1 MYDAPREPE
10 REQEYPFHQPQ
21 DLNRQERSQPF
32 DRQKGDD
39 FIEKT
44 QAVEPPTTQRT
55 GRQRPVRQREE
66 ADTVE
71 LPRNRLKNTTIA
83 GLIAGVLCSI
93 ESIIIA
99 FINTA
104 NYQQAAAIPAAK
116 LPVSLAFTLVE
127 VACLTYCFG
136 LLICLIAGFVIG
148 KVVVQR
154 RYGFLTGFIAGIVTY
169 GISFLLNYIPNYPG
183 HLPGNSANNAGVIVG
198 GIFVILIVFLIT
210 GIIAGL
216 VSLFGTWFATRR
228 HPYYVG
234 Y

>member
-1 MYDAPREPE
+1 MHNAPNEPE
-10 REQEYPFHQPQ
+10 REQEYPLHQSQ
-21 DLNRQERSQPF
+21 DTNRHERSRPF
-32 DRQKGDD
+32 DAQTDDD

-44 QAVEPPTTQRT
+44 QAVEPPTMQRT
-55 GRQRPVRQREE
+55 VRQRPVRQHDED
-66 ADTVE
+66 DTVA
-71 LPRNRLKNTTIA
+71 LPRNRLKNASIA

-99 FINTA
+99 FSNTA
-104 NYQQAAAIPAAK
+104 NYQQAASIPAAK
-116 LPVSLAFTLVE
+116 LPVNLAFTLVE
-127 VACLTYCFG
+127 IACLTYFIG
-136 LLICLIAGFVIG
+136 LLICLIAGFVVG
-148 KVVVQR
+148 KVAVQR

-183 HLPGNSANNAGVIVG
+183 HLPGSSTNNASIILG
-198 GIFVILIVFLIT
+198 GIFVVLIVFLIT

>member
-1 MYDAPREPE
+1 MHDAPREPE

-21 DLNRQERSQPF
+21 DTNRHERSHPF
-32 DRQKGDD
+32 DDQTDDD

-44 QAVEPPTTQRT
+44 QAVEPPTMQRT
-55 GRQRPVRQREE
+55 VRQRPVRQREE
-66 ADTVE
+66 ATTPE
-71 LPRNRLKNTTIA
+71 LPLHRLKNATIA

-104 NYQQAAAIPAAK
+104 NYQQAASIPAAK
-116 LPVSLAFTLVE
+116 LPVSLAFTIVG
-127 VACLTYCFG
+127 VACLTYFIG
-136 LLICLIAGFVIG
+136 LLICLIAGFVVG

-154 RYGFLTGFIAGIVTY
+154 RFGFLTGFIAGIVTY

-183 HLPGNSANNAGVIVG
+183 HLPGSSTSNAGVVVSG
-198 GIFVILIVFLIT
+198 FFVVLIVFLIT

-216 VSLFGTWFATRR
+216 VSLFGTWFATRQ